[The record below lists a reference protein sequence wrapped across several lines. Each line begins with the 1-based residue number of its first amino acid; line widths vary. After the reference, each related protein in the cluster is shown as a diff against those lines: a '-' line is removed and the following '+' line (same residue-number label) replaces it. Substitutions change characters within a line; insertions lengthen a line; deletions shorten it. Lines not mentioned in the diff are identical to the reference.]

1 MKTKTKNQ
9 EKDFDTVATF
19 RKIKEQ
25 ISVDLTGKSFEQIKE
40 YLRVNSLKLKEK

>member
-9 EKDFDTVATF
+9 EKDFDTVSTF

-25 ISVDLTGKSFEQIKE
+25 ISADLTGKSFEQIKE
-40 YLRVNSLKLKEK
+40 YLRINSLKLKEK